1 MSFGNLGNRR
11 PAMNMT
17 SGFGS
22 PAYSSQTGAKDPIK
36 INSISSTVPKHL
48 PVTEN
53 GLLSKRTEHLEKE
66 VKPLKEI
73 VSRGTSEREKLKCI
87 VTNSTK
93 ALYAEMQWVYA
104 NNVKPLSGR
113 KNWNDYNSDTCV
125 IAPKAQQKL
134 LMVYPM
140 KKYEVPSEFC
150 NAPTTQF
157 LMRCKQVNRVTG
169 QISMHWV
176 VVHEIINI
184 SPTKNKHIRYV
195 HSFSF
200 V

>member
-11 PAMNMT
+11 PTMNMT

-22 PAYSSQTGAKDPIK
+22 PSWSTQTGAKDPIK
-36 INSISSTVPKHL
+36 INTLPTSKHL
-48 PVTEN
+48 TVTES

-73 VSRGTSEREKLKCI
+73 VSRGTSEREKLKCMM
-87 VTNSTK
+87 TNSTQ

-104 NNVKPLSGR
+104 KNVKPLSGR
-113 KNWNDYNSDTCV
+113 KDWNDYNSETCLL
-125 IAPKAQQKL
+125 APKPQQKL

-150 NAPTTQF
+150 KVPTTQF
-157 LMRCKQVNRVTG
+157 LMRCKQVNPVTG

-200 V
+200 F